1 MPGAEANHAA
11 ELETYLGRLEAAL
24 AALPAEERRE
34 ILLETRSHVLER
46 ARRAPARAL
55 PDLLAELGPPEAYA
69 RQFLPD
75 ETPPGQATPRA
86 RRGSTTLAGL
96 AELTTRGWRGLPL
109 LLVFGAAYALAG
121 IVLLFVLGELV
132 DPIGTGVFVDPRP
145 DGTSRIHVLVS
156 SDGAP
161 GRDVLGRWLLPIA
174 LAITGVIHLVVRA
187 SLRLALRRGARHP

>member
-1 MPGAEANHAA
+1 VPGAEANHAA

-24 AALPAEERRE
+24 AALPADERRE

-46 ARRAPARAL
+46 TRRAPTQRL
-55 PDLLAELGPPEAYA
+55 PDLLAELGAPEAYA
-69 RQFLPD
+69 CQFLPD
-75 ETPPGQATPRA
+75 DAPAARATPPG
-86 RRGSTTLAGL
+86 RRGSTTLVGL
-96 AELTTRGWRGLPL
+96 AELTTRGWRALPL

-145 DGTSRIHVLVS
+145 GGKSRIHVLVS

-161 GRDVLGRWLLPIA
+161 GRDVLGRWLLPIG
-174 LAITGVIHLVVRA
+174 LAIAGAIHLVVRA
-187 SLRLALRRGARHP
+187 LLRLALRRGARHP